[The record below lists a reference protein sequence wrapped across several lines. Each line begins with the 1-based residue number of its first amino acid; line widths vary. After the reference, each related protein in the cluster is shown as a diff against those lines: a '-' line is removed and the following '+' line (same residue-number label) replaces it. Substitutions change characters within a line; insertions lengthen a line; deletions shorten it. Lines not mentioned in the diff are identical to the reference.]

1 MARLLIKFIIY
12 QSFDRTLKHGMV
24 KSEIFRKS
32 SLNFSFGQ
40 GTYLISGTAWP
51 DLVKAILL
59 QASIRLEI
67 VIFNNNFA
75 FCQAGFLKLLMISF
89 CSMP

>member
-24 KSEIFRKS
+24 KSEIFRKL
-32 SLNFSFGQ
+32 SLNLSFGQ
-40 GTYLISGTAWP
+40 GTYLISDTAWP
-51 DLVKAILL
+51 NSAKAILL
-59 QASIRLEI
+59 EESVRFEI

-75 FCQAGFLKLLMISF
+75 FC
-89 CSMP
+89 